1 VEFASDN
8 TAGVCPE
15 VLDALIA
22 ESSRPGPAYGDDP
35 TSIRLRAML
44 AEVFEHEVAV
54 YPVSTG
60 TAANSLALAATNPPW
75 GGVLCHDE
83 AHVVVDELAAPTVL
97 SGGVTL
103 HRLPGEHGRIDP
115 AALDGV
121 AVRADHGVHTVPFT
135 ALSLTQS
142 TEAGTRYTAE
152 VTAELAGAAHDA
164 GMVVHMDG
172 ARFANAV
179 AATGASPAELS
190 WRAGVDVLCLGA
202 TKGGALAAE
211 AVVVFDPA
219 RAPHLDRHRKRTGH
233 LLSKQRLVSA
243 QLVGWLRD
251 DAWLRHADHANA
263 MAARLAEVMTGRRLP
278 LLHPVETN
286 MVFLDLTADEESLL
300 RATGAAYYPRPLP
313 SGRVEARLVTSWSTT
328 VSDIDRLA
336 DALAGVGLGG
346 PD

>member
-15 VLDALIA
+15 VLDALLA

-35 TSIRLRAML
+35 TSKRLGSL
-44 AEVFEHEVAV
+44 VAEAFEHEVAV

-60 TAANSLALAATNPPW
+60 TAANSLALAATSPPW

-97 SGGVTL
+97 SGGLTL
-103 HRLPGEHGRIDP
+103 HRLPGDHGRIDP
-115 AALDGV
+115 AALTDV
-121 AVRADHGVHTVPFT
+121 AVRADHGVHTVPFS

-142 TEAGTRYTAE
+142 TEAGTRYTADE
-152 VTAELAGAAHDA
+152 IADLAGAAHAA

-211 AVVVFDPA
+211 AVVVFDPG

-243 QLVGWLRD
+243 QLLGWLQD

-263 MAARLAEVMTGRRLP
+263 MAARLAEVVTSRRLT

-286 MVFLDLTADEESLL
+286 MVFLDLSPEQEAVLGS
-300 RATGAAYYPRPLP
+300 TGAAYYPRPLR

-328 VSDIDRLA
+328 VSDIDRFA
-336 DALAGVGLGG
+336 DALDGVGLG
-346 PD
+346 DRA